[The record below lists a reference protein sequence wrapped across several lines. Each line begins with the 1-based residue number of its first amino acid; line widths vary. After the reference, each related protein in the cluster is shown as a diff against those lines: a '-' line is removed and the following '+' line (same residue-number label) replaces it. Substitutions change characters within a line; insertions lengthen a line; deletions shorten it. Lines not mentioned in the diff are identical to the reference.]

1 MATET
6 IRFSRIVEAAGQPE
20 TYTLWVPPDQD
31 KVFAK
36 LLRQNRVM
44 TVHQEATGSK
54 ADYGTVGYTEDR
66 HRSLLVFPRSL
77 KRFAGQRVIGIKY
90 DELKGPASA
99 ESTAPAPASSAPSRR
114 ASPAS
119 KPKENKPPS
128 EKPAPK
134 KAPLFKE
141 PASPPPPN
149 QIPFPKPE
157 IFKREKPAK
166 PESAA
171 AELASLKKAIKKA
184 LDALAQDKP
193 VTAFNLLQATLESE

>member
-6 IRFSRIVEAAGQPE
+6 VRFSRVVEEAGQPE
-20 TYTLWVPPDQD
+20 TYTLWMPPDRD

-44 TVHQEATGSK
+44 TVHQETTGSK

-66 HRSLLVFPRSL
+66 HRSLLVFHRSL
-77 KRFAGQRVIGIKY
+77 KRFAGQRIIGIKY
-90 DELKGPASA
+90 DELQGATVQEHSPVVASA
-99 ESTAPAPASSAPSRR
+99 VPRRSPAPAR
-114 ASPAS
+114 
-119 KPKENKPPS
+119 KTKEKKPPG

-134 KAPLFKE
+134 KTPLPKE
-141 PASPPPPN
+141 PASSPPPN

-157 IFKREKPAK
+157 IVKREKPAK
-166 PESAA
+166 PDNPA
-171 AELASLKKAIKKA
+171 AELASLKKTIKKA

-193 VTAFNLLQATLESE
+193 VTAFNLLQATLE